1 MKTLFTF
8 ILSLTIVVAFSQQ
21 RTVNNKIYP
30 PNGPGDAGTISVTGL
45 GSSGLT
51 PTDLVT
57 KLVGSGITFSNVTF
71 TGIQG
76 GTATAS
82 AGEFSNGGVIGISD
96 GIILS
101 CGLINNAP
109 GPNTAINISADL
121 GLGGDADLN
130 AAFGGI
136 TTYDATVLEFDFI
149 PTGDSMYVQYVF
161 GSDEYNEWVGSFNDA
176 FAFFL
181 DGTNIALVPG
191 TATPVGV
198 GTVNLLSNT
207 VYYHN
212 NDTPPYPFDLEAD
225 GFTTALSARAAVT
238 PNVTHHI
245 KLAIADN
252 NDHNLDSWVFMKAA
266 SFSTLPPECIPTLS
280 QWGLIIL
287 ALLFLAAEMVYIR
300 RRQYSFAMAGGA
312 DVTESRKSLFNSR
325 SYFTILAVLLGIS
338 MLVFA
343 VELILSISIPAR
355 DIAGAVV
362 SSAILAYILHL
373 VNAFR
378 KK

>member
-30 PNGPGDAGTISVTGL
+30 PSGPGDAGTISVTGL
-45 GSSGLT
+45 GSGLT
-51 PTDLVT
+51 PNDLVT
-57 KLVGSGITFSNVTF
+57 KLVGSGITFNNVSF

-76 GTATAS
+76 GTASAS
-82 AGEFSNGGVIGISD
+82 AGEFTNGAVIGIPD
-96 GIILS
+96 GIVLS

-109 GPNTAINISADL
+109 GPNSAYNISADL
-121 GLGGDADLN
+121 GLPGDADLN
-130 AAFGGI
+130 AAFSGI

-161 GSDEYNEWVGSFNDA
+161 GSDEYNEWVGSYNDA

-198 GTVNLLSNT
+198 GTVNNLT
-207 VYYHN
+207 HTIYYHN
-212 NDTPPYPFDLEAD
+212 NDTPPYPFDIEAD
-225 GFTTALSARAAVT
+225 GLTTILVAKAAVT
-238 PNVTHHI
+238 TNVTHHI

-252 NDHNLDSWVFMKAA
+252 NDHNLDSWVFLKTA
-266 SFSTLPPECIPTLS
+266 SFSTRNPGCIPTLS

-300 RRQYSFAMAGGA
+300 RRQYSFAIAGGA
-312 DVTESRKSLFNSR
+312 DVTGNRKSLFNSR
-325 SYFTILAVLLGIS
+325 SYFIILAVLLGIS

-355 DIAGAVV
+355 DIAGALV
-362 SSAILAYILHL
+362 SSVILAYILHL